1 MPKRRTYTRYV
12 TRTRRAARRVGGI
25 GGGLVGNVLAGIVA
39 GAAGRFT
46 AGIHPLAPAATTAG
60 VGWFMKN
67 PTLQTIGGMQL
78 GNALLSGGVTAG
90 SNGGGGWY

>member
-1 MPKRRTYTRYV
+1 MPRRKTYTRYV
-12 TRTRRAARRVGGI
+12 TRTRRAARRVGGF

-67 PTLQTIGGMQL
+67 PTLQTLGGMQL
-78 GNALLSGGVTAG
+78 GNALLSG
-90 SNGGGGWY
+90 NGGTSGGSGWY